1 MLRRAAVLKRICDR
15 RRAQNAF
22 KVQCQSFAGM
32 ITQDSER
39 SYTDITTLTL
49 SIKNT
54 MPEFLLFSCAFNCQQ
69 YRYPGHCLFSRKR
82 SCPWPGFFLLIWK
95 NGFHCSNDVVK
106 SFQHVFYLDYIN
118 HYIRHS
124 FFSYIWLIQN
134 DIFAILNSCNMRN
147 TF

>member
-15 RRAQNAF
+15 RRAHNAF

-54 MPEFLLFSCAFNCQQ
+54 MPEFLLFSCDF
-69 YRYPGHCLFSRKR
+69 
-82 SCPWPGFFLLIWK
+82 I
-95 NGFHCSNDVVK
+95 
-106 SFQHVFYLDYIN
+106 
-118 HYIRHS
+118 
-124 FFSYIWLIQN
+124 
-134 DIFAILNSCNMRN
+134 DI
-147 TF
+147 

>member
-1 MLRRAAVLKRICDR
+1 MLRRAAVMLRRAAVMLRRAAVLKRICDR

-54 MPEFLLFSCAFNCQQ
+54 MPEFLLFSCDF
-69 YRYPGHCLFSRKR
+69 
-82 SCPWPGFFLLIWK
+82 I
-95 NGFHCSNDVVK
+95 
-106 SFQHVFYLDYIN
+106 
-118 HYIRHS
+118 
-124 FFSYIWLIQN
+124 
-134 DIFAILNSCNMRN
+134 DI
-147 TF
+147 